1 MYQPDELK
9 SGERLF
15 WSPGRGTD
23 VWAMLQA
30 AIAGDVP
37 ALQGLIARDPS
48 LARCHYEYHTPL
60 MFAVKANQL
69 EAASYLVDQ
78 HPPTLG
84 DPFEAARDRGLTEM
98 VAMLDGKLA
107 AMGWSP
113 AGDEVAAAVRA
124 RDAARVRALLDAVPD
139 LVHAADRQINRPI
152 HWAVMTRQIDLIDE
166 LSARGA
172 DVNARRYDGA
182 RPIQL
187 TNGDYGYRGWRD
199 VPEAVQATPRQVL
212 DHLRARGAYVDI
224 CTASYIGDIARVQ
237 ELLDEDPSLADRPVD
252 YVSYYAGSGTPLP
265 NAARGGHLE
274 IVKLLLAHGADPNL
288 PEEHIAPRGH
298 ALYSAVYHDHLD
310 IARLL
315 LEHGAYP
322 NVEVES
328 SADTLTI
335 AHMRGNPAMIE
346 LLASYGAAR
355 KPHLLAYTSDVETAA
370 AAFAANPAL
379 ANDPEALANAAGEG
393 KEAVV
398 RLLLRYVPDL
408 PTRLRRGAHGKTRAI
423 TELLFAHGLDP
434 NRANWLGVTA
444 LHHFA
449 EHGDVDNAA
458 LFLEHG
464 ADLDARDDDFQST
477 PLAWAA
483 RTGQRAMVE
492 LLLARGA
499 RPNRPD
505 DPPWA
510 TPLAWARRRGHEDVI
525 DLLQRHGAA

>member
-9 SGERLF
+9 SEEPLF

-23 VWAMLQA
+23 VWAMLVA
-30 AIAGDVP
+30 ARAGDL
-37 ALQGLIARDPS
+37 ASLQRLVTADPS
-48 LARCHYEYHTPL
+48 LARCHYQYHTPL
-60 MFAVKANQL
+60 SFAVKANQV
-69 EAASYLVDQ
+69 EAASWLFDQ

-84 DPFEAARDRGLTEM
+84 NPFEAAGDRGLGEM

-107 AMGWSP
+107 ARGWSP
-113 AGDEVAAAVRA
+113 AGDELAAAIRA
-124 RDAARVRALLDAVPD
+124 RDAARVRALLDASPE
-139 LVHAADRQINRPI
+139 LVHAADRQTNRPI
-152 HWAVMTRQIDLIDE
+152 HWAVMTRHIELIDE
-166 LSARGA
+166 LLARGA
-172 DVNARRYDGA
+172 DINAQRSDGA

-187 TNGDYGYRGWRD
+187 ANGDYSYRGWRD
-199 VPEAVQATPRQVL
+199 VPEAVQTTPRQVL

-224 CTASYIGDIARVQ
+224 CTASYSGDIDRVR
-237 ELLDEDPSLADRPVD
+237 ELLDEDPSLANRAVD
-252 YVSYYAGSGTPLP
+252 YISYYACSGTPLP
-265 NAARGGHLE
+265 NAARGGHID
-274 IVKLLLAHGADPNL
+274 IVTLLLEHGADPNL
-288 PEEHIAPRGH
+288 PEEHIAPRGL

-335 AHMRGNPAMIE
+335 AHARGNPAMIE

-355 KPHLLAYTSDVETAA
+355 KPHLLGYAGDVETAA

-379 ANDPEALANAAGEG
+379 ANDPQMLANAAREG
-393 KEAVV
+393 HEAVV
-398 RLLLRYVPDL
+398 RLILRYAPDL
-408 PTRLRRGAHGKTRAI
+408 PTRLGPDAGGKTRAI

-434 NRANWLGVTA
+434 NRASWLGVTP

-449 EHGDVDNAA
+449 ERGDVDNAA
-458 LFLEHG
+458 LYVERG
-464 ADLDARDDDFQST
+464 AGLNARDDDFDST

-483 RTGQRAMVE
+483 RKGRKAMVE
-492 LLLARGA
+492 LLLAAGA
-499 RPNRPD
+499 RPDLPD

-510 TPLAWARRRGHEDVI
+510 TPLAWAGRRGHPEIV
-525 DLLQRHGAA
+525 DLLQRQGAS